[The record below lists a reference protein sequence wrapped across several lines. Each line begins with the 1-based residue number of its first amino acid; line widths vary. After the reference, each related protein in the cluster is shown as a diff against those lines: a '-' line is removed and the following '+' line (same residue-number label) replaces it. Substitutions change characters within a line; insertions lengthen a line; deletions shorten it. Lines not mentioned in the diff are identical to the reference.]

1 VDSRVLVLLDTI
13 NQRETEKGG
22 TMGYRSDVAIL
33 IYGDKD
39 DVTAFVAGEK
49 LKGKPKDVDY
59 HPLSEPNHDQY
70 HESAVYDYYK
80 DTKTM
85 MRWLWWDTKWY
96 DSYPEVDYWQNLRD
110 VFDQSF
116 DGTSLC
122 MEVAIVGE
130 SVDDNT
136 TDYYG
141 SNPEYY
147 LNISRAIEDSS
158 PETLSNEPNS
168 IRDAV
173 DSVKDALE
181 DMHKA
186 IKGESNGNSSSSS

>member
-1 VDSRVLVLLDTI
+1 
-13 NQRETEKGG
+13 
-22 TMGYRSDVAIL
+22 MGYRSDVAIL

-39 DVTAFVAGEK
+39 EVTAFVAGEK
-49 LKGKPKDVDY
+49 LKGKPKDIDY
-59 HPLSEPNHDQY
+59 HPLSEPNHDSY

-80 DTKTM
+80 GTKTM

-110 VFDQSF
+110 VFDQAF
-116 DGTSLC
+116 EGTSLC
-122 MEVAIVGE
+122 MEIAIVGE

-141 SNPEYY
+141 NNPDYY

-186 IKGESNGNSSSSS
+186 IKGESNGNSSS